1 MPGGPFAAPFATIR
15 LEGVDHNH
23 LARVMRAKPGDEV
36 IVLNNEGETAVA
48 TVERTEKNFTL
59 LEIACVVEPQ
69 TVGIAPE
76 PSVQIAVAQAL
87 GKADKL
93 ETVIQ
98 HGAEAGATEFVPVRA
113 DRCVADLPADP
124 DRAAEKLLRWNQIS
138 KSAAEQACLLRIPI
152 VRVPLHSR
160 QLFSAGDPE
169 DALRLI
175 LHPGPAGQP
184 LRTALEKVS
193 GAPSKIVI
201 AIGPE
206 GGWSPAELDMASAAG
221 WRMITLGPRVLR
233 TETAA
238 LVAISQITYRFEQV
252 QIQQRG

>member
-1 MPGGPFAAPFATIR
+1 MPGIQFAAPFPIIR

-36 IVLNNEGETAVA
+36 IVLNNAGETAVA
-48 TVERTEKNFTL
+48 TVERTEKSFTL
-59 LEIACVVEPQ
+59 LEIASIVLPES
-69 TVGIAPE
+69 VGIAPE
-76 PSVQIAVAQAL
+76 PTVQIVVAQAL

-113 DRCVADLPADP
+113 DRCVADLPTDP
-124 DRAAEKLLRWNQIS
+124 GRAAEKLLRWNQIS
-138 KSAAEQACLLRIPI
+138 KSAAEQACLLRIPK
-152 VRVPLHSR
+152 VQAPLPSR
-160 QLFSAGDPE
+160 HLFSAFGPE
-169 DALRLI
+169 GMLRLI
-175 LHPGPAGQP
+175 LHPGPAGEP
-184 LRTALEKVS
+184 LRHALETVS
-193 GAPSKIVI
+193 RAPASIVI

-206 GGWSPAELDMASAAG
+206 GGWSPAELETAAASG